1 MDIFLNQ
8 DTSKSNEEMY
18 IINTIEN
25 KLTYWYALRKII
37 WVSYAG
43 YGIIHLLQLKII
55 MPRVEINFSLYI
67 VGLEV
72 ENLNTD
78 MLIYFFKQ

>member
-1 MDIFLNQ
+1 
-8 DTSKSNEEMY
+8 
-18 IINTIEN
+18 
-25 KLTYWYALRKII
+25 
-37 WVSYAG
+37 
-43 YGIIHLLQLKII
+43 

-67 VGLEV
+67 VGREV